1 MSRTERVLPT
11 QHGEKKCMFCVH
23 SACVHLGGPEK
34 DGKEAARVRQEYT
47 GGQELCGR
55 EIVGLSVSTIR
66 K

>member
-1 MSRTERVLPT
+1 MDLPT
-11 QHGEKKCMFCVH
+11 QRGKKCRSC
-23 SACVHLGGPEK
+23 AHLGGPEK
-34 DGKEAARVRQEYT
+34 DGKEAARARQEYT

>member
-1 MSRTERVLPT
+1 MEKK
-11 QHGEKKCMFCVH
+11 KKCMSCVH

-34 DGKEAARVRQEYT
+34 DGKEAARARQEDT
-47 GGQELCGR
+47 GGRELCGR